1 MASNPRRKS
10 DAARR
15 ANQVIRSRT
24 VLVMLLLGI
33 VTFAVLFWKLYDIQ
47 IRQHSVLQEKAIEQ
61 QTRSAVVNASR
72 GTVYDRNLNTLA
84 ISATAEDVNISPMRI
99 AEFVESQ
106 KEKQE
111 KAAKKAADKGETYTA
126 PILRDQA
133 YIAKGLSRI
142 LGVEQETLE
151 TRMTKT
157 NYDYWNIKKRA
168 DQTVSDEVRR
178 FINGEID
185 PDGNEVPESDRVKLQ
200 GVWLQPS
207 SKRYY
212 LYGSLAS
219 GVLGFVNSD
228 GVGSVGLEAKY
239 DDTLTGTAGYT
250 ISARNAA
257 GTELMYN
264 YEQIFDAENGHSLV
278 LTLDANVQ
286 MSLENGLESM
296 LKKYGAKNGGT
307 GIVMDVNSGAIVAMA
322 SYPNYDLNDYG
333 TIFDDALKTKLD
345 TELAKIDAKR
355 STYESEEAYAEA
367 RSAAINSAVQSQWR
381 NKCIDSTYE
390 PGSTYKPITLAAAL
404 EEGKVTKNSTFY
416 CSGSTRVQGWNKPI
430 YCSNHSGHGQQTLI
444 EAVGHSC
451 NPAFISM
458 GLSVGTETY
467 YKYLKSFGLM
477 DKTGIDM
484 IGEVKGIFQD
494 EKSFNSQV
502 VSLASYSFGQ
512 TFNVTPIELI
522 RAQAACVN
530 GGYLYQPYIVEQVL
544 DEDGNVLSQHD
555 STSVRQV
562 ISEETSAI
570 VREALEYVVSSG
582 SGKNGRVAGYRIGGK
597 TGTAEKTDQT
607 DSNGQQTNDKI
618 VSFVGIAPMD
628 DPEYVVLI
636 ALDTPNPATGTYISG
651 GVMAAPTVARV
662 MEDILPY
669 LGVEPDY
676 SEVDMSRVTVRMPNL
691 AGKTE
696 SEAAA
701 ILEEDHLNYKIIGD
715 GDKIVSQIPAHG
727 RELPG
732 NSTVLLYTDDSMPT
746 DEVEVPNLTGM
757 TVAQAST
764 TLSQLGLYLQAKGTD
779 SNAWYVVV
787 TKQDIDAGTKVPRGT
802 MIAVTFTDTTA
813 LD

>member
-416 CSGSTRVQGWNKPI
+416 CSGSTHVQGWNKAI

-555 STSVRQV
+555 STPVRQV

-597 TGTAEKTDQT
+597 TGTADKGQT
-607 DSNGQQTNDKI
+607 GDVV
-618 VSFVGIAPMD
+618 VSFLCFAPAD
-628 DPEYVVLI
+628 DPQVIMLI
-636 ALDTPNPATGTYISG
+636 TMDTPSRATGTYVSG
-651 GVMAAPTVARV
+651 GNMVAPTASTVMA
-662 MEDILPY
+662 EILPY
-669 LGVEPDY
+669 LGVEPSY
-676 SEVDMSRVTVRMPNL
+676 SAEELLGMDTTVPNVIGMSVDEAKTKLKDRALSYKIVGDGETITDQTPAGGAIIPGKSSVILYVGEEKSTDKCVVPHL
-691 AGKTE
+691 IGKTP
-696 SEAAA
+696 SEANTTATAA
-701 ILEEDHLNYKIIGD
+701 GLLIRFSGTTGSESSSVRVL
-715 GDKIVSQIPAHG
+715 SQSIDEG
-727 RELPG
+727 
-732 NSTVLLYTDDSMPT
+732 T
-746 DEVEVPNLTGM
+746 EVEAG
-757 TVAQAST
+757 TVIT
-764 TLSQLGLYLQAKGTD
+764 VQLGDTSVTD
-779 SNAWYVVV
+779 
-787 TKQDIDAGTKVPRGT
+787 
-802 MIAVTFTDTTA
+802 
-813 LD
+813 

>member
-72 GTVYDRNLNTLA
+72 GSIYDRSLNTLA
-84 ISATAEDVNISPMRI
+84 ISATAETVLLSPLDI
-99 AEFVESQ
+99 EKFVTSQ
-106 KEKQE
+106 KEAQE
-111 KAAKKAADKGETYTA
+111 KAAQKAADKGETYT
-126 PILRDQA
+126 PPVLRDQH
-133 YIAKGLSRI
+133 YIAKGLGRI
-142 LGVEQETLE
+142 LDLEQGTIEE
-151 TRMTKT
+151 RMERT
-157 NYDYWNIKKRA
+157 YSQYEILKKRT

-185 PDGNEVPESDRVKLQ
+185 PEGNEIPEGQQVKLK
-200 GVWLQPS
+200 GVWLQPD

-219 GVLGFVNSD
+219 SILGFVNSD

-416 CSGSTRVQGWNKPI
+416 CSGYTTVQGWNSRI
-430 YCSNHSGHGQQTLI
+430 WCSNHSGHGQQTLI

-451 NPAFISM
+451 NPAFIKM
-458 GLSVGTETY
+458 GLSIGTETY

-484 IGEVKGIFQD
+484 IGEVKGIFVD
-494 EKSFNSQV
+494 ENYFNSQV

-522 RAQAACVN
+522 RAQAACIN
-530 GGYLYQPYIVEQVL
+530 GGYLYEPYIVDQVL
-544 DEDGNVLSQHD
+544 DDDGNVLSQHD
-555 STSVRQV
+555 STPVRQV

-582 SGKNGRVAGYRIGGK
+582 SGKNGQVAGYRIGGK
-597 TGTAEKTDQT
+597 TGTADKTGTRNTTREVVVSFMCFAPADDPQYIMLLTMDTPRRDTGTAVYGGTMVAPTASQIMAEILPALGIEPDYTADELAGADAAVPYVVGKSAADAKAALTAAGFACTTVGSGDTVTDQT
-607 DSNGQQTNDKI
+607 PAGGAI
-618 VSFVGIAPMD
+618 VPNNASI
-628 DPEYVVLI
+628 VL
-636 ALDTPNPATGTYISG
+636 
-651 GVMAAPTVARV
+651 
-662 MEDILPY
+662 Y
-669 LGVEPDY
+669 LGVEKPNAP
-676 SEVDMSRVTVRMPNL
+676 STVPNVVGKTPAEANKALTNAGLIMKVTGATSTGGSTGSVTAISQSAEAGTELAAGSVVTVRFG
-691 AGKTE
+691 AKT
-696 SEAAA
+696 
-701 ILEEDHLNYKIIGD
+701 
-715 GDKIVSQIPAHG
+715 
-727 RELPG
+727 
-732 NSTVLLYTDDSMPT
+732 TD
-746 DEVEVPNLTGM
+746 
-757 TVAQAST
+757 
-764 TLSQLGLYLQAKGTD
+764 
-779 SNAWYVVV
+779 
-787 TKQDIDAGTKVPRGT
+787 
-802 MIAVTFTDTTA
+802 
-813 LD
+813 